1 MKNTVKVLSLLIV
14 IGLAG
19 CASNGDLEAVKALAQ
34 QANVTANEA
43 LKTAR
48 NAENTAME
56 AKATSDATDNK
67 IERMAKDQKPL
78 RK

>member
-1 MKNTVKVLSLLIV
+1 MKNTVKVLSVLII

-19 CASNGDLEAVKALAQ
+19 CASNDDLETVKALAQ

>member
-1 MKNTVKVLSLLIV
+1 MKNTVKVLSLLTV

>member
-1 MKNTVKVLSLLIV
+1 MKQTVKVLSLLIV

-19 CASNGDLEAVKALAQ
+19 CASNGDLDAVKALAQ

-56 AKATSDATDNK
+56 AKATADATDNK
-67 IERMAKDQKPL
+67 IERMAKDQKPS